1 LITGSGETVSQ
12 SSEMAAVTVN
22 DEEISL
28 REWNFYV
35 RMNQMQWETEELED
49 EAAISFE
56 KAIEINPNI
65 EMWYMIASAY
75 SESDY
80 LIEAKEYF
88 EKVYQINPKYEDVTE
103 KLSVLCLMHGEIDN
117 FFKYNKEC
125 EHPLE
130 EDMILDLLNSPEH
143 REEDERTLKEVWERM
158 KKENKK
164 KTKGKK

>member
-1 LITGSGETVSQ
+1 
-12 SSEMAAVTVN
+12 M
-22 DEEISL
+22 
-28 REWNFYV
+28 
-35 RMNQMQWETEELED
+35 
-49 EAAISFE
+49 
-56 KAIEINPNI
+56 
-65 EMWYMIASAY
+65 
-75 SESDY
+75 
-80 LIEAKEYF
+80 
-88 EKVYQINPKYEDVTE
+88 TE

-164 KTKGKK
+164 KTKGKKKSIYNLSSKTWNQ

>member
-1 LITGSGETVSQ
+1 
-12 SSEMAAVTVN
+12 M
-22 DEEISL
+22 
-28 REWNFYV
+28 
-35 RMNQMQWETEELED
+35 
-49 EAAISFE
+49 
-56 KAIEINPNI
+56 
-65 EMWYMIASAY
+65 
-75 SESDY
+75 
-80 LIEAKEYF
+80 
-88 EKVYQINPKYEDVTE
+88 TE

-164 KTKGKK
+164 KQKEKKINQFINSILKKHGISSRTS

>member
-1 LITGSGETVSQ
+1 MPLL
-12 SSEMAAVTVN
+12 N
-22 DEEISL
+22 
-28 REWNFYV
+28 
-35 RMNQMQWETEELED
+35 
-49 EAAISFE
+49 
-56 KAIEINPNI
+56 
-65 EMWYMIASAY
+65 

-143 REEDERTLKEVWERM
+143 REKMKELSR
-158 KKENKK
+158 KCGNA
-164 KTKGKK
+164 